1 MTLKELLNQPGI
13 TAAALARDVG
23 CHRSY
28 ITRAAAGDRTL
39 STAAAIKIWRARK
52 VKVGPIA
59 DATAAEIKALER
71 LGPQSRAA

>member
-1 MTLKELLNQPGI
+1 MTLEQLLQLPGV

-28 ITRAAAGDRTL
+28 ITRAAKGDRQL
-39 STAAAIKIWRARK
+39 STAAAIKIWRARG
-52 VKVGPIA
+52 VKLGPIA
-59 DATAAEIKALER
+59 SATDPEIKVLER